1 MRNRLAKRI
10 AHQQIRRVLRG
21 HWYIACRSGQLAKG
35 PLARTVLGE
44 ALVVFRSPSGEAAA
58 LVDRCAHRNL
68 ALSRG
73 ELTADGLRC
82 AYHGWAWGADGRCT
96 RIPSACGGGCE
107 AIRVKS
113 YQVRERQ
120 GFVWV
125 WMAGECGSG
134 PEDEPM
140 VFPRMGEA
148 GWRHFV
154 MERVFEAGAFHCVE
168 NFLDVPHTAHVHRGW
183 FRGEESREIEIG
195 ITSGEDWIEADFLGE
210 ERMDSWIGKLLVP
223 AGSRIRHVD
232 RFQLPYVTRV
242 DYQMSA
248 KRQYV
253 VMSQCTPEG
262 ADRTRVFT
270 YLAFRFVPFGGLIR
284 LVFQPFAGAI
294 LNQDVEILQQQTED
308 LRRTGAARFLYH
320 ETDVIAR
327 GIRDLIDGKSLAGR
341 AAEIK
346 RLRV

>member
-1 MRNRLAKRI
+1 
-10 AHQQIRRVLRG
+10 VLRG
-21 HWYIACRSGQLAKG
+21 HWYIACRSGQIASG
-35 PLARTVLGE
+35 PVARTIVGE
-44 ALVVFRSPSGEAAA
+44 PLVIFRSQAGEAAA

-73 ELTADGLRC
+73 RVTADGLRC
-82 AYHGWAWGADGRCT
+82 AYHGWSWGADGRCT
-96 RIPSACGGGCE
+96 SIPSACGGDCG

-113 YQVRERQ
+113 YPLREQQ
-120 GFVWV
+120 GFIWV
-125 WMAGECGSG
+125 WLADATAAVPVGEPPLFPHLG
-134 PEDEPM
+134 EP
-140 VFPRMGEA
+140 
-148 GWRHFV
+148 GWRHFI
-154 MERVFEAGAFHCVE
+154 MERVFEADAFHCVE
-168 NFLDVPHTAHVHRGW
+168 NFLDVPHTAHVHRGL
-183 FRGEESREIEIG
+183 FRGQESKEIEIE
-195 ITSGEDWIEADFLGE
+195 ITSGEDWIEAEFLGE

-242 DYQMSA
+242 DYQMSG

-262 ADRTRVFT
+262 PERTRVFT
-270 YLAFRFVPFGGLIR
+270 YLGFRFVPLGGLIR

-320 ETDVIAR
+320 ETDAIAR

-341 AAEIK
+341 APERK
-346 RLRV
+346 KLRI